1 MSTIQ
6 EAVSLLNKLPN
17 ELSSIFNYRISIDTE
32 VYAEV
37 QNNSLTMFFVSG
49 TKVEAEQNDR
59 SDLNLPGQQLQL
71 LKDVVEKMQGKSSK

>member
-1 MSTIQ
+1 MQTMLRSKTI
-6 EAVSLLNKLPN
+6 LL
-17 ELSSIFNYRISIDTE
+17 EC
-32 VYAEV
+32 
-37 QNNSLTMFFVSG
+37 FFVSG